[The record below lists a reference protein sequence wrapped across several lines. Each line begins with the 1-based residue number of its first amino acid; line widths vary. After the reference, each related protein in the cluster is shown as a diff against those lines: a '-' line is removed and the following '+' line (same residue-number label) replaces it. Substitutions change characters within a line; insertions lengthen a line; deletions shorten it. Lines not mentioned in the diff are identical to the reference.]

1 MHDARIFVR
10 DTVFNLTST
19 MAAGH
24 LSAVLPLSDV
34 GIHSDVCTRLEKEL
48 GLKPE
53 TVSVSMTL
61 EQLAQRV
68 ANESSA
74 KVTIVKQSL
83 FEAMLG

>member
-10 DTVFNLTST
+10 DTIFNITST

-24 LSAVLPLSDV
+24 LAEALPLSNV
-34 GIHSDVCTRLEKEL
+34 GIRSDACARLEREL
-48 GLKPE
+48 GLKPQ
-53 TVSVSMTL
+53 TVSASMTL
-61 EQLAQRV
+61 GQLEQRV

-83 FEAMLG
+83 FEAMHC